1 MISNRK
7 SPVLLSIINRMEEKK
22 FVLFLHSGTYDKLYQ
37 AIMLAITA
45 ASMGNKVYIFL
56 FFWALRK
63 FANGK
68 IDEIDFSADIGNEEK
83 RLLEAVPQGTPNMLK
98 ELLDEVSKMGN
109 LEIYACSGAV
119 KLMELDEG
127 LVKSKVDDIIGLPTM
142 LKMAEG
148 AETQLFI

>member
-1 MISNRK
+1 
-7 SPVLLSIINRMEEKK
+7 MEEKK
-22 FVLFLHSGTYDKLYQ
+22 FILFLHSGNYDKLYQ
-37 AIMLAITA
+37 AVMLAITS

-63 FANGK
+63 FVTDK
-68 IDEIDFSADIGNEEK
+68 IDVIEFPDGMNEEDK
-83 RLLEAVPQGTPNMLK
+83 RLLEAIPQGQPNMLK
-98 ELLDEVSKMGN
+98 ELLSEVGKMGN

-119 KLMELDEG
+119 KLMELDEE
-127 LVKSKVDDIIGLPTM
+127 LVKSKVKEIIGLPTM

>member
-1 MISNRK
+1 MK
-7 SPVLLSIINRMEEKK
+7 EKK
-22 FVLFLHSGTYDKLYQ
+22 FVLFLHSGNYEKLYQ
-37 AIMLAITA
+37 AVMLAITS

-56 FFWALRK
+56 FFWALKK
-63 FANGK
+63 FVTDKLDVIEFPDGMQ
-68 IDEIDFSADIGNEEK
+68 EEDR
-83 RLLEAVPQGTPNMLK
+83 RLLEAVPQGQPNMLK
-98 ELLDEVSKMGN
+98 ELLSEVSKMGN

-119 KLMELDEG
+119 KLMELDEE

>member
-1 MISNRK
+1 MK
-7 SPVLLSIINRMEEKK
+7 EKK
-22 FVLFLHSGTYDKLYQ
+22 FILFLHSGTYDKLYQ
-37 AIMLAITA
+37 AVMLATTA

-63 FANGK
+63 FVNGK
-68 IDEIDFSADIGNEEK
+68 IDVIDFPADIQDDEK
-83 RLLEAVPQGTPNMLK
+83 RLLEAIPQGNSNMLK
-98 ELLDEVSKMGN
+98 ELLDEVGMMGN

-119 KLMELDEG
+119 KLMELDEE
-127 LVKSKVDDIIGLPTM
+127 LVKSKVKDIIGLPTM